1 MMDNVNVVEWL
12 LNIFNWIFEQFS
24 YSADF
29 VCNLLPDSPFQLL
42 DYTPIAGILP
52 YINYFI
58 PLDFMMSVLAA
69 WSSCII
75 IYYGYSLVLR
85 WLKAIV

>member
-1 MMDNVNVVEWL
+1 MSVFIDILRWLGDQIVYMLSFVV
-12 LNIFNWIFEQFS
+12 
-24 YSADF
+24 D
-29 VCNLLPDSPFQLL
+29 LLPDSPFQLL
-42 DYTPIAGILP
+42 DYTPIASILP

-75 IYYGYSLVLR
+75 IYYGYSVVLR